1 MLMVVSSKILSN
13 HIIMEI
19 SSYME
24 YKTIKNIIIL
34 IIMPTLKLALIK
46 KIQTHFNI
54 ITNINIIYMTIINRN
69 RT

>member
-24 YKTIKNIIIL
+24 YKTIKNIIIV

-46 KIQTHFNI
+46 KIQIHFKP

>member
-1 MLMVVSSKILSN
+1 MLMVVNSKILSN

-24 YKTIKNIIIL
+24 YKTIKNIIIV
-34 IIMPTLKLALIK
+34 IIMPTLTLIK
-46 KIQTHFNI
+46 KIQIHFKP

>member
-24 YKTIKNIIIL
+24 YKTIKNIIIV
-34 IIMPTLKLALIK
+34 IIMPTLTLIK
-46 KIQTHFNI
+46 KIQIHFNI